1 MNIYKFHLTT
11 EEQDDFFREI
21 EVKGSQTFRQ
31 FHDFLIKNLNLKKD
45 ELASFFIVDDYWNR
59 MVEITLIDMAVE
71 AKPDDEEGEA
81 EPEIYL
87 MDEVKI
93 ERFVKEIGQQLIY
106 EYDFLQMHTFQLELI
121 GFAESVS
128 RRQYPFITAAEGT
141 LELEDNLDV
150 ADDEESL
157 KQELLDEFDALV
169 SDDMEDDDDDSSGT
183 DDDY

>member
-1 MNIYKFHLTT
+1 MNIYKFHLVAD
-11 EEQDDFFREI
+11 EQDDFFREI
-21 EVKGSQTFRQ
+21 EVKGSLTFRQ
-31 FHDFLIKNLNLKKD
+31 LHDFLVKNLDLKKD
-45 ELASFFIVDDYWNR
+45 ELASFFLVDDFWNR

-93 ERFVKEIGQQLIY
+93 ERFVKEIGQKLIY
-106 EYDFLQMHTFQLELI
+106 EYDFLQLHAFHLELA
-121 GFAESVS
+121 GFVESVP
-128 RRQYPFITAAEGT
+128 RRHYPHITAAEGT
-141 LELEDNLDV
+141 LELEDNLDIG
-150 ADDEESL
+150 DDTQRL